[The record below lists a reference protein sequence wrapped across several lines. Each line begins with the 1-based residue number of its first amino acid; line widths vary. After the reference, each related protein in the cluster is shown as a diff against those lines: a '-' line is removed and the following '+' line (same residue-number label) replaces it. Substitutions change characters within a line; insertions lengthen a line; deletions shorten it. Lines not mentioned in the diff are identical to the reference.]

1 MDLKSTYNRIAE
13 DWFKDHHGDTWWIEG
28 TDRFASFLKSG
39 ALVLDVGCGAGVKS
53 QYLLDKG
60 LKVVGVDFSEKMI
73 GIAKR
78 EVPEATFHVAD
89 IKDLSGLQESFDGI
103 LVQAVLLHIPKS
115 EVREV
120 VRELRNKLNDGGYLY
135 IAVKERRENEKDE
148 EILKENDYGYE
159 YERFFSYFTLSEIK
173 RYVSDAGLGISY
185 EKVTLSGHTNW
196 IQMICHK

>member
-1 MDLKSTYNRIAE
+1 M
-13 DWFKDHHGDTWWIEG
+13 
-28 TDRFASFLKSG
+28 
-39 ALVLDVGCGAGVKS
+39 
-53 QYLLDKG
+53 
-60 LKVVGVDFSEKMI
+60 
-73 GIAKR
+73 
-78 EVPEATFHVAD
+78 
-89 IKDLSGLQESFDGI
+89 
-103 LVQAVLLHIPKS
+103 QAVLLHIPKS